1 MILDEILEILKEKSE
16 DIAYTVNERS
26 YTYKELYKFVSNIY
40 NFLLKENQDKRPVIV
55 YGHKEIFMKAAFLA
69 CSFAGM
75 TYVPIDE
82 SMPKERFENIVTQL
96 NPNLIIGKNISK
108 EKINEI
114 MKNEEYQEI
123 KNVSIKP
130 EDIYY
135 IIFTSG
141 STGTPK
147 GVKVTYENID
157 SCINWLIDITRI
169 KKGIILNQ
177 ANFSFDLSVADLYL
191 SLISKSEH
199 FILNDNNNFD
209 LKKIFEELN
218 KSNANLMVVTPSFID
233 LLLLDKKF
241 NKELMKNLKT
251 IIFCGETLKN
261 TTVKKLYS
269 RFDNIKIINCYGPTE
284 ATFAVTSVEITK
296 NMAEENETLP
306 IGKAKKDVKIY
317 IIDDNK
323 NKVKDGKVGE
333 ILIVGK
339 SVADGYIGNIKNN
352 SFITFEGG
360 KAYLTG
366 DLGYIKND
374 NLYYKGRK
382 DKQIKYKGYRIEL
395 SDIEE
400 NLQNLGYIEKSI
412 VIAKKNDEGK
422 VLSIIAYIIL
432 KENIEKNSLE
442 IKNDLQ
448 EKIPAYMCPKIK
460 IIKEIPLNQNGKCDE
475 RKLLEEY

>member
-55 YGHKEIFMKAAFLA
+55 YGHKEIFMKATFLA

-157 SCINWLIDITRI
+157 SCINWLKDITRI
-169 KKGIILNQ
+169 KKEIILNQ

-209 LKKIFEELN
+209 FKKIFEELN

-296 NMAEENETLP
+296 
-306 IGKAKKDVKIY
+306 IWQKKMK
-317 IIDDNK
+317 
-323 NKVKDGKVGE
+323 
-333 ILIVGK
+333 
-339 SVADGYIGNIKNN
+339 
-352 SFITFEGG
+352 
-360 KAYLTG
+360 
-366 DLGYIKND
+366 
-374 NLYYKGRK
+374 R
-382 DKQIKYKGYRIEL
+382 YRLER
-395 SDIEE
+395 
-400 NLQNLGYIEKSI
+400 Q
-412 VIAKKNDEGK
+412 KK
-422 VLSIIAYIIL
+422 
-432 KENIEKNSLE
+432 
-442 IKNDLQ
+442 
-448 EKIPAYMCPKIK
+448 M
-460 IIKEIPLNQNGKCDE
+460 
-475 RKLLEEY
+475 